1 MRAVRRPF
9 VIVEAVASHVQHVV
23 DVARAAE
30 ALAAVPRADLR
41 HVPHN
46 NAEQTDRQTDGR
58 TDGRTPSLRT
68 QNRAASGVTK
78 RQQRGSCPRA
88 QQASGRKAAT
98 T

>member
-41 HVPHN
+41 HVTHN
-46 NAEQTDRQTDGR
+46 NAEQTDTDRQTDGR
-58 TDGRTPSLRT
+58 TDGRPVSEHRT
-68 QNRAASGVTK
+68 APPVA
-78 RQQRGSCPRA
+78 
-88 QQASGRKAAT
+88 
-98 T
+98 